1 MRAGQLNQRITVQ
14 QLAAGQDALGQP
26 MQTWSTVAELWAHI
40 LHSSGI
46 EMVKAGAEMSI
57 VRASIRVR
65 YTRQITAGMRVVA
78 DGFTY
83 NVTAVLPDMEGK
95 QYTDLTCEIV
105 S

>member
-1 MRAGQLNQRITVQ
+1 MRAGKLNRRISVQ

-26 MQTWSTVAELWAHI
+26 VQTWSLVAELWAHI

-46 EMVKAGAEMSI
+46 ETIKAGAEMSI

-65 YTRQITAGMRVVA
+65 YTRQITAGMRVLA
-78 DGFTY
+78 DGYTY
-83 NVTAVLPDMEGK
+83 NVVAVLPDMEGK
-95 QYTDLTCEIV
+95 QFTDLTCEIA

>member
-1 MRAGQLNQRITVQ
+1 MRAGKLNRRISVQ

-26 MQTWSTVAELWAHI
+26 VQTWSLVAELWAHI

-65 YTRQITAGMRVVA
+65 YTRQITAGMRVLA
-78 DGFTY
+78 DGYTY
-83 NVTAVLPDMEGK
+83 NVVAVLPDMEGK
-95 QYTDLTCEIV
+95 QFTDLTCEIA